1 MVKCGKKYR
10 KLPNFW
16 KHFVLWGYLTRISL
30 KSVAL
35 LLRSSSHKAYLR
47 QKLYCYL
54 PFSLPSLPKKL
65 IVLHRGAPRGMGPC
79 PLHDGIGGGKLSYE
93 SPMWVWK
100 SEDLP
105 CKFEKQ
111 YLNLIKTWTKFHAKL
126 LREVKLTSCWVTL
139 TTNIV
144 YILNEI
150 MNIFKISF
158 QSGPNPM

>member
-47 QKLYCYL
+47 QKLYGYL

-65 IVLHRGAPRGMGPC
+65 MVLHRGAPRGMGQGAMP
-79 PLHDGIGGGKLSYE
+79 PPHDGIGGGANYHMNP
-93 SPMWVWK
+93 PMWVWK
-100 SEDLP
+100 SDDLP

-111 YLNLIKTWTKFHAKL
+111 YLNLNKKWTKSHVKL

-139 TTNIV
+139 MSAWKPTSYMVHT
-144 YILNEI
+144 
-150 MNIFKISF
+150 
-158 QSGPNPM
+158 